1 MDDQPRRGYSK
12 HGVKLGRPVGSK
24 TKKRK
29 NGRPKGAQD
38 KKPRKHNANR
48 GPHTTHGS
56 TRWRGQP
63 PAGESPL
70 PPAATARI
78 NSAWLRGVSIDE
90 MAKDLNVHRNSIIN
104 HVESRLLPQF
114 RAELHLEASSIIQ
127 RIRAANDMSW
137 GILRANH
144 EDKAAQTLFCWS
156 ADSLVKIL
164 GVAAPVKVQIEGYRV
179 AGRKPAVIEEEMLTR
194 LAARIEDLRYSTAS
208 TVDAVSHETREEQAQ
223 GERSQPP
230 VM

>member
-1 MDDQPRRGYSK
+1 MDDQPRRGYSRN
-12 HGVKLGRPVGSK
+12 GVKLGRPVGSK

-48 GPHTTHGS
+48 GPHTTRGS

-63 PAGESPL
+63 PAGQSPL
-70 PPAATARI
+70 PPEATKRI
-78 NSAWLRGVSIDE
+78 NELWLRGVSIGDI
-90 MAKDLNVHRNSIIN
+90 ASQLGVHYNSIVL

-137 GILRANH
+137 QILGANH

-156 ADSLVKIL
+156 ADALVKIL
-164 GVAAPVKVQIEGYRV
+164 GVAAPVKIQVEEYRV
-179 AGRKPAVIEEEMLTR
+179 AGRKPQAIEEEMLGR
-194 LAARIEDLRYSTAS
+194 LARRIEDLRSNSAS
-208 TVDAVSHETREEQAQ
+208 TIDAEHFENLEE
-223 GERSQPP
+223 
-230 VM
+230 